1 MDKISVVTVC
11 YNAETT
17 IKATMVSVL
26 EQLYC
31 NLEYI
36 IIDGL
41 SKDNTMNI
49 VSEVLKD
56 YPERDVII
64 VSEKDKGIYDA
75 MNKGAKLATGEWLN
89 FMNSGDTFT
98 SPKVLTSIFSKPIS
112 KDTTLLYSDH
122 YIPQPSGKKM
132 LVPDDMTHSPYRF
145 CHQCIIYRK
154 SMHTEHGYYVV
165 TDKLII
171 GDSLFFY
178 SIPDSEKMKVD
189 IVIAN
194 YQGGGA
200 SDQAEFDIFKQNV
213 CAEYIFRNRSFANII
228 WSYYSLY
235 LRHKLIPYGL
245 RQKIRALLGKV
256 ELKDV

>member
-1 MDKISVVTVC
+1 MDKISIVTVC

-17 IKATMVSVL
+17 IRATMVSVL
-26 EQLYC
+26 EQSYN

-36 IIDGL
+36 VIDGL
-41 SKDNTMNI
+41 SKDNTMSI

-56 YPERDVII
+56 YPERDVKI

-98 SPKVLTSIFSKPIS
+98 SPEVLTSIFSKPIS
-112 KDTTLLYSDH
+112 EDTTLLYSDH

-132 LVPDDMTHSPYRF
+132 LVPNDMRHSPYRF
-145 CHQCIIYRK
+145 CHQCIIYRRK
-154 SMHTEHGYYVV
+154 LHDEHGYYVV
-165 TDKLII
+165 TNKLII

-178 SIPDSEKMKVD
+178 SIPDDEKVKVD
-189 IVIAN
+189 VVIAN

-200 SDQAEFDIFKQNV
+200 SDQAELDIYLQNV
-213 CAEYIFRNRSFANII
+213 CAELVYRKRSFPNII
-228 WSYYSLY
+228 WSYYSMY
-235 LRHKLIPYGL
+235 FRHILIPNGL
-245 RQKIRALLGKV
+245 RQKIRALLGRV
-256 ELKDV
+256 EFKDN